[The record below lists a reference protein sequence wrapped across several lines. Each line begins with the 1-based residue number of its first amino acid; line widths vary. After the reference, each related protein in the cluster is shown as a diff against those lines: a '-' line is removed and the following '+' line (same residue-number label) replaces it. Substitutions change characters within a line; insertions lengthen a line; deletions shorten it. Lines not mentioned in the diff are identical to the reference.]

1 MKKYKQLSDENKESV
16 EQLLNMIKTAV
27 NYYQNTNEP
36 VELKLDGLVC
46 ETLYHYINNLH
57 YENSTLLEALCM
69 AKQKYNNDKARY
81 RRKAKTYRE
90 QLKEVTNDKEN
101 KDIN

>member
-36 VELKLDGLVC
+36 V
-46 ETLYHYINNLH
+46 
-57 YENSTLLEALCM
+57 
-69 AKQKYNNDKARY
+69 
-81 RRKAKTYRE
+81 
-90 QLKEVTNDKEN
+90 
-101 KDIN
+101 